1 MEERELLIC
10 NSNMFVPYVMT
21 ECLKNKNKRYIVAS
35 DTPNINQF
43 LSCLILIMSFY

>member
-1 MEERELLIC
+1 MEERELIIC

-21 ECLKNKNKRYIVAS
+21 ECLKNKTKRYVVAS

-43 LSCLILIMSFY
+43 LSCLILIMSYN